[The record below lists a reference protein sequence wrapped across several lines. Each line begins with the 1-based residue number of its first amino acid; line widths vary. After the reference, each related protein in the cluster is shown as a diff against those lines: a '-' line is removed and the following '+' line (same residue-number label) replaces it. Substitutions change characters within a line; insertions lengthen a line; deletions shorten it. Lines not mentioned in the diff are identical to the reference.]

1 MKKTAMILIGL
12 ILIPAILLSS
22 CGRSESG
29 STTTASSSTSTASSK
44 PAATVVKVWTE
55 DRHDLEYVQQMIS
68 KYNAENTDNIQ
79 IELTV
84 VSENYKNMI
93 QLAYQSGD
101 APDVVGANNLPLN
114 LYADTGILYPLNEFI
129 ESTPEYALVNE
140 PETHMYEGLN
150 TSNGNIYWLPSG
162 MRSGVRVIYNKD
174 LVEAAGYTEIPSS
187 LEEYIDM
194 AKAITEQGDGKYYG
208 IGFTSSSPFERLLE
222 MSAQVSGVFY
232 YDYVN
237 GKFDFS
243 GYRPFLELGRRFI
256 EENIAYPDQQ
266 QVDMMR
272 AQFSVGSFALWS
284 NASQEAAV
292 FTSQIPVEGFEWAV
306 AEVPSLTGEIKGA
319 LQVTAS
325 KGYGIIS
332 SSKVKDAAWKVI
344 CYFQSEEFLKGYL
357 EAGYNLPITT
367 YMDGIIDKSKIGRLA
382 DFSLLSYESVYPQP
396 PSVNITGD
404 DYRTTLWNCIMGYV
418 SIDDAINDLNT
429 RYNTALDRDVKNGT
443 VKRLVIK
450 DYDPLHPNDGTFEYL
465 SN

>member
-101 APDVVGANNLPLN
+101 APDVVGANYLPLN

-162 MRSGVRVIYNKD
+162 MRSGVRVIY
-174 LVEAAGYTEIPSS
+174 S
-187 LEEYIDM
+187 
-194 AKAITEQGDGKYYG
+194 
-208 IGFTSSSPFERLLE
+208 
-222 MSAQVSGVFY
+222 
-232 YDYVN
+232 
-237 GKFDFS
+237 
-243 GYRPFLELGRRFI
+243 
-256 EENIAYPDQQ
+256 
-266 QVDMMR
+266 
-272 AQFSVGSFALWS
+272 
-284 NASQEAAV
+284 
-292 FTSQIPVEGFEWAV
+292 
-306 AEVPSLTGEIKGA
+306 
-319 LQVTAS
+319 
-325 KGYGIIS
+325 
-332 SSKVKDAAWKVI
+332 
-344 CYFQSEEFLKGYL
+344 
-357 EAGYNLPITT
+357 
-367 YMDGIIDKSKIGRLA
+367 
-382 DFSLLSYESVYPQP
+382 
-396 PSVNITGD
+396 
-404 DYRTTLWNCIMGYV
+404 
-418 SIDDAINDLNT
+418 
-429 RYNTALDRDVKNGT
+429 
-443 VKRLVIK
+443 
-450 DYDPLHPNDGTFEYL
+450 
-465 SN
+465 